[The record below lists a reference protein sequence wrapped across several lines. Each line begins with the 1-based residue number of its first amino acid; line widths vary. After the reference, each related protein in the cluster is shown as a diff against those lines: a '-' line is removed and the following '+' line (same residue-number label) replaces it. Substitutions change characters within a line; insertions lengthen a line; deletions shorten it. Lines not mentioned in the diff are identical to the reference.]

1 MESVDN
7 LRAVPQSLTAIAMA
21 SLVDQGLLGY
31 GDRISQHWPQFQ
43 GGGKEEVTVADLMRH
58 EAGLASLD
66 TPVSVEDTWT
76 ENIKRN
82 AVGAVIEAE
91 TCRYPDTGRR
101 DYHSLTRGWVAN
113 EVRVSTK
120 FRNHFNSTSACHLN
134 MVLIKIF
141 LGLDRFLHLKY

>member
-1 MESVDN
+1 
-7 LRAVPQSLTAIAMA
+7 MA

-113 EVRVSTK
+113 EVRVLTK
-120 FRNHFNSTSACHLN
+120 FRDNFNNVGSLLAR
-134 MVLIKIF
+134 II
-141 LGLDRFLHLKY
+141 

>member
-1 MESVDN
+1 MRPHSCSV
-7 LRAVPQSLTAIAMA
+7 AM
-21 SLVDQGLLGY
+21 LCRQGLLSY
-31 GDRISQHWPQFQ
+31 GERISRYWPEFAEH
-43 GGGKEEVTVADLMRH
+43 GKEEVTVADLMRH

-113 EVRVSTK
+113 EVRVSTEYTK
-120 FRNHFNSTSACHLN
+120 SFFFGC
-134 MVLIKIF
+134 
-141 LGLDRFLHLKY
+141 

>member
-1 MESVDN
+1 
-7 LRAVPQSLTAIAMA
+7 MA

-31 GDRISQHWPQFQ
+31 EDRISQHWPQFQ

-82 AVGAVIEAE
+82 ALGAVIEAE

-101 DYHSLTRGWVAN
+101 DYHSLTRGWVDLARPVRRRLLTWPAQEASWSPRLVSR
-113 EVRVSTK
+113 EVSRA
-120 FRNHFNSTSACHLN
+120 RAEQDRRLWRLDNSWE
-134 MVLIKIF
+134 
-141 LGLDRFLHLKY
+141 

>member
-1 MESVDN
+1 
-7 LRAVPQSLTAIAMA
+7 MA

-31 GDRISQHWPQFQ
+31 EDRISQHWPQFQ

-113 EVRVSTK
+113 EVRVATK
-120 FRNHFNSTSACHLN
+120 FRENFNNIGSLQVSAYHLN
-134 MVLIKIF
+134 KVVVWI
-141 LGLDRFLHLKY
+141 D

>member
-1 MESVDN
+1 
-7 LRAVPQSLTAIAMA
+7 MA

-113 EVRVSTK
+113 EVRGQ
-120 FRNHFNSTSACHLN
+120 RNFEIILT
-134 MVLIKIF
+134 I
-141 LGLDRFLHLKY
+141 LGAY